1 MLQSGLH
8 STGREA
14 LALLRVVMAAV
25 FCYMATELAPAHTH
39 SKWANLCHGAT
50 FALGVAAA
58 GAAELFEGLVGTED
72 GGVALG
78 ANLTGLAGANL
89 TR

>member
-39 SKWANLCHGAT
+39 SKCTNLLYAAT
-50 FALGVAAA
+50 FGLGVAAA
-58 GAAELFEGLVGTED
+58 GAAELFESLATD
-72 GGVALG
+72 GDDSAILALDAPG
-78 ANLTGLAGANL
+78 AST
-89 TR
+89 T